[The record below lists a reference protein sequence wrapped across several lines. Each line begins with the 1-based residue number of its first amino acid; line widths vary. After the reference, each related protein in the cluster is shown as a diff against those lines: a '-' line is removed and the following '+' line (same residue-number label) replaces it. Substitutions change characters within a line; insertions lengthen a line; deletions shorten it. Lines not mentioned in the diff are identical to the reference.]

1 MIFVNKKLIAGTRA
15 TRLPREHRQVT
26 LKKLHDAPDT
36 SWMEVETTRITWYV
50 FEALYAEDGKRRRPV
65 GRMKPE
71 EIKTISNEGYLDD
84 IINSGWSIV
93 GPRKD
98 PEKDL
103 RFAKNFFKRGI
114 TFFPEHVLETEGFKI
129 VPPSPLTHGHQ
140 LMFKDEGQL
149 IRYTKSRYRLT
160 SNDLEIPLYV
170 LLKEDKTVQLR
181 HPGVLQRSG
190 QHPGGRQS

>member
-1 MIFVNKKLIAGTRA
+1 MIFVNKKLIADARA

-26 LKKLHDAPDT
+26 LKNLHCAPDT
-36 SWMEVETTRITWYV
+36 SWMEVETTKITWYV

-65 GRMKPE
+65 ARMKPE

-114 TFFPEHVLETEGFKI
+114 TFFPEHVLQAEGFKI
-129 VPPSPLTHGHQ
+129 VPPSPLTQGHQ

-149 IRYTKSRYRLT
+149 VRYTKSRYRLI

-170 LLKEDKTVQLR
+170 LLKEDKTVQC
-181 HPGVLQRSG
+181 
-190 QHPGGRQS
+190 